1 MILKTPSLIP
11 FIFSLAL
18 PAFAADPAYTAPVGY
33 TTAGGIQTGYT
44 APTGFLSETLRS
56 GMNLIGLRL
65 HQSTIATGI
74 IASIGSDFAEL
85 TCPDRS
91 GSGPATPALIPGT
104 TYVLEITSGAK
115 VGVIQEIT
123 RWQALRF
130 TLSDDLAAAGV
141 KPGDHFSLRKV
152 ATLNSVFDPRTT
164 TLQKGESPESADTVL
179 IPQGASFGEFRQCFI
194 ILLPDGTTG
203 WLDAATGEPVGDLP
217 LVYPDGLIV
226 QCKAPSDVVMTFSGE
241 VKTGPTRSV
250 VKPGLNLVASPFP
263 SGAFLQD
270 LGLADDLQKSDD
282 PSEADR
288 VWIAAGL
295 SGQFNTYFLS
305 AAGHWI
311 STTDGE
317 ILAQKTPV
325 GSAILIERIGPQ
337 ALFCL
342 GDSAK

>member
-1 MILKTPSLIP
+1 MKTPSLIP

-33 TTAGGIQTGYT
+33 TTVGGIQTGYT

-91 GSGPATPALIPGT
+91 GSGPATPALISGT

-123 RWQALRF
+123 RWQALRL
-130 TLSDDLAAAGV
+130 TLSDDLAAAG
-141 KPGDHFSLRKV
+141 
-152 ATLNSVFDPRTT
+152 
-164 TLQKGESPESADTVL
+164 
-179 IPQGASFGEFRQCFI
+179 
-194 ILLPDGTTG
+194 
-203 WLDAATGEPVGDLP
+203 
-217 LVYPDGLIV
+217 
-226 QCKAPSDVVMTFSGE
+226 
-241 VKTGPTRSV
+241 

-288 VWIAAGL
+288 GWIAAGL